1 MRYRIK
7 ELREK
12 QGLSQEALSE
22 KAKVSRTILSRLETG
37 QSDRP
42 TMSTLIK
49 IADALGEE
57 VTDIFLA

>member
-12 QGLSQEALSE
+12 KGLSQEALSE

-37 QSDRP
+37 QTDK
-42 TMSTLIK
+42 TTISTLTK
-49 IADALGEE
+49 IADALDEE
-57 VTDIFLA
+57 VMNIFLT